1 MTTWKL
7 SSSIGFVVLLVFI
20 ATALGHRLPLT
31 AALFTSDK
39 ICAERHAPR
48 WLVERLGIDCDRL
61 FRERLWK
68 LYERHWAEPKPGPA
82 GGS

>member
-20 ATALGHRLPLT
+20 AAVGHRLPLT